1 MAILETPFN
10 EAGWPAPTVE
20 YGKCSKLREQNLLF
34 ETDQL
39 WTRDN
44 QGRNGYCVFVCP
56 TTFLGT
62 GGCDYGP
69 TVRLVKGDI
78 VET

>member
-44 QGRNGYCVFVCP
+44 QGRNGYSP
-56 TTFLGT
+56 
-62 GGCDYGP
+62 P
-69 TVRLVKGDI
+69 VR
-78 VET
+78 

>member
-1 MAILETPFN
+1 MIQDLQDRIEQRETHIWT
-10 EAGWPAPTVE
+10 A
-20 YGKCSKLREQNLLF
+20 KLINF
-34 ETDQL
+34 GPET
-39 WTRDN
+39 TKE
-44 QGRNGYCVFVCP
+44 GMFVVFLCP
-56 TTFLGT
+56 TKFLGT